1 MRATQAGVGPIVFA
15 TDKAKATTRQA
26 YLQKVAAMRAAGHA
40 TTRPAAPESAPA
52 PKPTK
57 PPAQPILGTIRV
69 RDGRGTR
76 TVTVVGVTAAEPS
89 GLLRAPQFGLRGKTL
104 G

>member
-26 YLQKVAAMRAAGHA
+26 YLQKVAAMRDAGHV
-40 TTRPAAPESAPA
+40 TTRAAVPEPAPA
-52 PKPTK
+52 PKPAK
-57 PPAQPILGTIRV
+57 PAPQPILGTIRV

-76 TVTVVGVTAAEPS
+76 TATVVGVTTEPS